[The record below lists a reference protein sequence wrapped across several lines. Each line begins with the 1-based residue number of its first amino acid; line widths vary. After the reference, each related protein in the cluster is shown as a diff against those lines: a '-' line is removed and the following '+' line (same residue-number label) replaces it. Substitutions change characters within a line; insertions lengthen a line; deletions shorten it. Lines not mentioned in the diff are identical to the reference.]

1 MQRKPIREM
10 FGDGAKIVVDSLEYS
25 TNLKMPTCSVTLYVK
40 DVDSSLDF
48 FPFGLEQ
55 IVLDSFTLLS
65 LGKEL
70 IITISIKELDN
81 GTSTTTR

>member
-1 MQRKPIREM
+1 MNQMQRKPIREM

-48 FPFGLEQ
+48 FPFGIEQ

-70 IITISIKELDN
+70 IITTSIKQI
-81 GTSTTTR
+81 